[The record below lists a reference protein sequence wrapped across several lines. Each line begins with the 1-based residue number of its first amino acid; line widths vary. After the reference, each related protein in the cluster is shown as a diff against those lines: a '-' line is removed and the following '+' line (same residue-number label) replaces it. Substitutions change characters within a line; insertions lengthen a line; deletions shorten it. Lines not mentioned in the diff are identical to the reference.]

1 MDTMTRQN
9 VQTQCMV
16 IAMQSRNSQF
26 EAAPLVVMLVLVA
39 LAGLYVVSQVA

>member
-1 MDTMTRQN
+1 MTRQS

-16 IAMQSRNSQF
+16 TAMQSRNSQF
-26 EAAPLVVMLVLVA
+26 DAAPLVVMLILVA